1 MISDISAL
9 TSGLSILDAINQA
22 SGKDKEEESK
32 SIEDIFAEIIDEM
45 TENVEKQTE
54 KNNKIAEFT
63 DNKFQLGPPVG
74 LDIEGFNYYS

>member
-74 LDIEGFNYYS
+74 LDMEGFNYYS

>member
-22 SGKDKEEESK
+22 SGKDKEEENK

>member
-9 TSGLSILDAINQA
+9 TSGLSILDAINQT
-22 SGKDKEEESK
+22 SSKDKEEESK

-54 KNNKIAEFT
+54 ENNKMAEIT